1 MTYFEINK
9 DSAIKSTGWMHAAY
23 KYLGGDYWITQAM
36 AALVNQEPVF

>member
-1 MTYFEINK
+1 MTYFEVNK

-23 KYLGGDYWITQAM
+23 GDYWITQAM